1 MINLEAEDR
10 KQLITLLK
18 DIPELTTERSRQQIL
33 ELADLKQLSPMIDL
47 SGAPFV
53 AVSEIVG
60 YLSNYGR
67 LTYDHEA
74 LGLFLNTLK
83 GFVGVQQQQFLDT
96 LLTKYDMMTPIAS
109 LPAINDW
116 RGRET
121 IADVFEKIIGENTLR
136 PISFL
141 QQGLQVARSV
151 AYIGVRTS
159 QGCWSGTGFLVAQ
172 NLLLTNNHVLPSS
185 DLLPGTIFRFNYEE
199 NFLGEAQTTDEYRPK
214 SNGVFHTSQT
224 LDYTFVEIEGEP
236 GKKWGC
242 LPLLPKVIRRD
253 SRVNIIQHPQ
263 GQPKQISIQ
272 NNFVQYV
279 GSNVVQYVNSTL
291 PGSSGSPVFNDTWEV
306 VALHHA
312 GGNITEPTTQ
322 RRLFRNEGILIESI
336 LAGLPLELI
345 DLLKAVKNT

>member
-1 MINLEAEDR
+1 MSAEFAIALQIKTLDMVNLEVEDR

-53 AVSEIVG
+53 VVSEIVS

-74 LGLFLNTLK
+74 LGLFLNTVK

-96 LLTKYDMMTPIAS
+96 LLTKYDMMTPIAA

-121 IADVFEKIIGENTLR
+121 VADIFEKIIGENTLR

-141 QQGLQVARSV
+141 QKGLQVARSV

-159 QGCWSGTGFLVAQ
+159 QERWSGTGFLVAK
-172 NLLLTNNHVLPSS
+172 NLLLTNNHVLPST
-185 DLLPGTIFRFNYEE
+185 DLLPGAIFRFNYEE
-199 NFLGEAQTTDEYRPK
+199 NFQGEAQITDEYRPK
-214 SNGVFHTSQT
+214 NTSAFSHSQT
-224 LDYTFVEIEGEP
+224 IFY
-236 GKKWGC
+236 
-242 LPLLPKVIRRD
+242 
-253 SRVNIIQHPQ
+253 
-263 GQPKQISIQ
+263 
-272 NNFVQYV
+272 
-279 GSNVVQYVNSTL
+279 
-291 PGSSGSPVFNDTWEV
+291 
-306 VALHHA
+306 
-312 GGNITEPTTQ
+312 
-322 RRLFRNEGILIESI
+322 
-336 LAGLPLELI
+336 
-345 DLLKAVKNT
+345 